1 MRAMSD
7 TRTLI
12 WDLPTRLFH
21 WSLVLLVVVQFGS
34 AKWGWLDMQWHFY
47 GGYATLTLLLFRIV
61 WGLVGSE
68 SARFANFLR
77 GPAAIMRELRD
88 AQPAARTHS
97 ALGGWSVLLMLLLL
111 SLVVLSGLA
120 TSDDIDWFGPLT
132 AKLDAQTVR
141 FATHWHRRLTDAL
154 MWLIALH
161 VIAIAGY
168 EWRGKRLVE
177 AMLHGRRELAGAGLR
192 IVSKRRA
199 LLVLVVCAVSVY
211 TLLRWSNG

>member
-1 MRAMSD
+1 MSD
-7 TRTLI
+7 SRTLI

-21 WSLVLLVVVQFGS
+21 WSLVLLMIIQFGS
-34 AKWGWLDMQWHFY
+34 AKWGWFDMQWHFY
-47 GGYATLTLLLFRIV
+47 GGYATLTLLLFRVV

-77 GPAAIMRELRD
+77 GPGAVIRDLRG

-97 ALGGWSVLLMLLLL
+97 PLGGWSVLLMLLLM

-132 AKLDAQTVR
+132 SKLDAATIS
-141 FATHWHRRLTDAL
+141 FATYWHHRLTDAL

-177 AMLHGRRELAGAGLR
+177 TMLHGRRELAGTGLR

-199 LLVLVVCAVSVY
+199 LLVLMVCAISVY
-211 TLLRWSNG
+211 ALLRWSSG